1 MKAFSSL
8 FIMLALVF
16 STLNMQAQEFFAD
29 ADAFIASCVENGL
42 VDYDG
47 IAEDRSQ
54 LDKLVEQI
62 DSYKPK
68 SDLSDYAFYLN
79 AYNITVIKSVL
90 DNRPI
95 ASPMDVKGFFD
106 GVTHTI
112 AGKTM
117 TLNQLENELIRPV
130 YQDARIHF
138 ALVCGAIGCPPIAN
152 TAFSEANIGS
162 LLNKRTRLAMDN
174 ERFIQ
179 VDDTNKTV
187 GISKIFEWYRG
198 DFADTDAGILQYIN
212 KYRSNAIPEGYSIT
226 YYEYDWTLNGQ

>member
-1 MKAFSSL
+1 MKALSSL

-16 STLNMQAQEFFAD
+16 STLDTQAQDFFAD
-29 ADAFIASCVENGL
+29 ADAFISSCVENGL

-47 IAEDRSQ
+47 IAADRSN
-54 LDKLVEQI
+54 LDRLVEQI
-62 DSYKPK
+62 NTYSTIG
-68 SDLSDYAFYLN
+68 DLSDYAFYLN

-90 DNRPI
+90 DNSPI
-95 ASPMDVKGFFD
+95 SSPMDVKGFFD

-152 TAFSEANIGS
+152 TAFSAENVGA
-162 LLNKRTRLAMDN
+162 LLNKRTQLAMDN

-179 VDDTNKTV
+179 VDDSNKTV
-187 GISKIFEWYRG
+187 AISKIFEWYRG
-198 DFADTDAGILQYIN
+198 DFAETDAGIIAYIN
-212 KYRSNAIPEGYSIT
+212 KYRSNPIPESYSIT
-226 YYEYDWTLNGQ
+226 YYEYDWTLNGK